1 MTDPNPSET
10 SKKTILCIDDDTAGL
25 TLRKMMLESEGYEVF
40 IAGSGE
46 EGLAL
51 LQTHHVDAIV
61 LDYQMPTMNGAD
73 VARFIRESRP
83 DLPIVLLSGYV
94 EDIPSAAL
102 NLVNA
107 FVTKGGSPGQLL
119 HVVRSTVGRRVSGR
133 LTILNVDDNDQNR
146 YAISRVLK
154 DAGFDV
160 IEAKTGREAID
171 LASCR
176 PSLVILDINLPD
188 MLGFDVC
195 RQLKS
200 SVMTRDI
207 PVIHISATHPGRIVN
222 EESMDSGAVRFVE
235 HPMDLSEVVK
245 IIQQEL
251 EKHAPPDTH
260 LKAEDQSSS
269 C

>member
-1 MTDPNPSET
+1 
-10 SKKTILCIDDDTAGL
+10 
-25 TLRKMMLESEGYEVF
+25 MLESEDYEVF
-40 IAGSGE
+40 IAASGE

-51 LQTHHVDAIV
+51 LERQPIDAIV

-73 VARFIRESRP
+73 VARFIRQSRP

-94 EDIPSAAL
+94 EDVPIAAL

-119 HVVRSTVGRRVSGR
+119 HVVKSTMGRHSGR

-154 DAGFDV
+154 QAGFDV
-160 IEAKTGREAID
+160 IEAKTGREALD

-195 RQLKS
+195 RELKNS
-200 SVMTRDI
+200 STTRDI
-207 PVIHISATHPGRIVN
+207 PVIHISATYPNRTVN
-222 EESMDSGAVRFVE
+222 EESKDSGAVRFVE
-235 HPMDLSEVVK
+235 HPMDLTEVVE

-251 EKHAPPDTH
+251 QKHAPQDKH
-260 LKAEDQSSS
+260 LKGED
-269 C
+269 

>member
-1 MTDPNPSET
+1 MTDASPAGNE
-10 SKKTILCIDDDTAGL
+10 KKRILCIDDDTAGL
-25 TLRKMMLESEGYEVF
+25 TLRKMMLESEGYAVF
-40 IAGSGE
+40 IASSGE

-51 LQTHHVDAIV
+51 LEQQPVDAIV

-73 VARFIRESRP
+73 VARLIRENRP
-83 DLPIVLLSGYV
+83 ELPIVLLSGYV
-94 EDIPSAAL
+94 EEVPTAAL
-102 NLVNA
+102 SLVNA

-119 HVVRSTVGRRVSGR
+119 HVVRSTVGRLSGGR

-154 DAGFDV
+154 QAGFDV
-160 IEAKTGREAID
+160 IEAKTGREALD

-195 RQLKS
+195 RELKNS
-200 SVMTRDI
+200 STTRDI
-207 PVIHISATHPGRIVN
+207 PVIHISATYPNRTVN
-222 EESMDSGAVRFVE
+222 EESKDSGAVRFVE
-235 HPMDLSEVVK
+235 HPMDLTEVVE

-251 EKHAPPDTH
+251 QKHAPQDKH
-260 LKAEDQSSS
+260 LKGEG
-269 C
+269 

>member
-1 MTDPNPSET
+1 MTDPEPSEA
-10 SKKTILCIDDDTAGL
+10 SKKTILCIDDDSAGL
-25 TLRKMMLESEGYEVF
+25 TLRKMMLESEGYQVF

-51 LQTHHVDAIV
+51 LQRHHVDAIV
-61 LDYQMPTMNGAD
+61 LDYQMPTMNGAE

-94 EDIPSAAL
+94 EDVPAAAL
-102 NLVNA
+102 NLVSA
-107 FVTKGGSPGQLL
+107 FVAKGGSPGQLL
-119 HVVRSTVGRRVSGR
+119 HVVKSTIGKRSSGR

-171 LASCR
+171 LASCH
-176 PSLVILDINLPD
+176 PSLVILDITLPD

-200 SVMTRDI
+200 SAITRDI
-207 PVIHISATHPGRIVN
+207 PVIHISATDPGRAVN
-222 EESMDSGAVRFVE
+222 AESIDSGAARFVE
-235 HPMDLSEVVK
+235 QPTDLAEVVK

-251 EKHAPPDTH
+251 RKHASQHANLERAD
-260 LKAEDQSSS
+260 
-269 C
+269 

>member
-1 MTDPNPSET
+1 MSNT
-10 SKKTILCIDDDTAGL
+10 STAGNEKKKILCIDDDTAGL
-25 TLRKMMLESEGYEVF
+25 TLRKMMLESEDYEVF
-40 IAGSGE
+40 IAASGE

-51 LQTHHVDAIV
+51 LERQPIDAIV

-73 VARFIRESRP
+73 VARRIRQSRP
-83 DLPIVLLSGYV
+83 ELPIVLLSGYV
-94 EDIPSAAL
+94 EDVPSAAL

-119 HVVRSTVGRRVSGR
+119 HVVKSTMGRRSGR

-154 DAGFDV
+154 EAGFDV
-160 IEAKTGREAID
+160 IEAKTGREALD

-195 RQLKS
+195 RELKNS
-200 SVMTRDI
+200 STTRDI
-207 PVIHISATHPGRIVN
+207 PVIHISATYPSRTVN
-222 EESMDSGAVRFVE
+222 EESIDSGAVRFVE
-235 HPMDLSEVVK
+235 HPMDLTEVVE

-251 EKHAPPDTH
+251 QKHAPQDKH
-260 LKAEDQSSS
+260 RKAED
-269 C
+269 

>member
-1 MTDPNPSET
+1 
-10 SKKTILCIDDDTAGL
+10 
-25 TLRKMMLESEGYEVF
+25 MMLEREGYEVF
-40 IAGSGE
+40 VAASGE
-46 EGLAL
+46 DGLSL
-51 LQTHHVDAIV
+51 LERQPIDAIV

-73 VARFIRESRP
+73 VAKLIRESRP

-94 EDIPSAAL
+94 EDVPTAAL

-119 HVVRSTVGRRVSGR
+119 HVVRSTMGRGASGR

-154 DAGFDV
+154 EAGFDV
-160 IEAKTGREAID
+160 IEAKTGREALD

-188 MLGFDVC
+188 MLGVDVC

-200 SVMTRDI
+200 SSTTRDI
-207 PVIHISATHPGRIVN
+207 PVIHISATYPSNTVN
-222 EESMDSGAVRFVE
+222 NESIDSGAVRFIE
-235 HPMDLSEVVK
+235 HPMDLSEVVE

-251 EKHAPPDTH
+251 QKHTPQH
-260 LKAEDQSSS
+260 KHQNGED
-269 C
+269 

>member
-1 MTDPNPSET
+1 MTNQVTTEKT
-10 SKKTILCIDDDTAGL
+10 KKTVLCIDDDTAGL

-40 IAGSGE
+40 ISASGE

-51 LQTHHVDAIV
+51 LERQHIDAIV

-73 VARFIRESRP
+73 VARLIREKRP

-94 EDIPSAAL
+94 EDVPTAAL

-119 HVVRSTVGRRVSGR
+119 HVVRSTMGKGAGGR

-154 DAGFDV
+154 EAGFDV
-160 IEAKTGREAID
+160 IEAKTGREALD

-195 RQLKS
+195 RELKNNYT
-200 SVMTRDI
+200 TRDI
-207 PVIHISATHPGRIVN
+207 PVIHISATYPSRTVN
-222 EESMDSGAVRFVE
+222 EESADSGAVRFVE
-235 HPMDLSEVVK
+235 HPMNLAEVVE

-251 EKHAPPDTH
+251 QKHSAA
-260 LKAEDQSSS
+260 K
-269 C
+269 